1 MSVCALPHTY
11 IERVFDAPAVEG
23 ECVEF
28 RLLYTG
34 ELPSKC
40 DAATKQRIRS
50 YFHPQ
55 LKRLWSLHPN
65 LIQYAVM
72 RGAYKASET
81 EPGVEKPKEELTLLG
96 WNSLAAEWS
105 EFGYNFL
112 PLVQNDYCLACS
124 LEILFLRKGGQGRL
138 VTNGDLDARIKT
150 LFDALQKPQQKSE
163 CGGASPTEDEDPF
176 FVLFQN
182 DKLISEI
189 KITTDQLLDYSGQF
203 LPNSSAHLVINVKL
217 NPTHPKSKSWVFQ

>member
-1 MSVCALPHTY
+1 MCACTAIELPYTT
-11 IERVFDAPAVEG
+11 VEVG
-23 ECVEF
+23 FARPVKAEGCVEF

-34 ELPSKC
+34 ELPPDG
-40 DAATKQRIRS
+40 DAPTKQRIRS

-65 LIQYAVM
+65 LIQYSVM
-72 RGAYKASET
+72 RGAYVSAEAQSQT
-81 EPGVEKPKEELTLLG
+81 RDELSVIGLK
-96 WNSLAAEWS
+96 SLAAEWS

-112 PLVQNDYCLACS
+112 PLVQNDYCLSCS
-124 LEILFLRKGGQGRL
+124 LEILFLRKGGQGHL

-163 CGGASPTEDEDPF
+163 CGGALPTEDEDPF
-176 FVLFQN
+176 FVLLQN
-182 DKLISEI
+182 DKLISEL
-189 KITTDQLLDYSGQF
+189 KITTDQLLDYSGRF

-217 NPTHPKSKSWVFQ
+217 NPTHPRSKSWIFQ